1 MIREPDQIASR
12 LELGQ
17 WPSPIMDASSIRDG
31 LWIKNDGV
39 CHSVY
44 AGNKVRKLEF
54 ILPRCDQRIVT
65 FGAAGSHHVLAT
77 AVHGQAHGYDVSA
90 VLFPRPWSVHSQ
102 EVLHAATGL
111 ADLRFDQDRNR
122 AVQLFEQLAEDR
134 TAVPAGGST
143 PHGAL
148 GYVEAAL
155 ELSRQVQSGL
165 MPAPRRIFVPVGT
178 AGTLAGLAVGL
189 WIAGLQT
196 VVVGVRVVPEEWL
209 TEDEVKSLCEATAQL
224 LGADVGAWSLDE
236 TQLGDGYG
244 YSTDAAVECIERS
257 RGLGLN
263 LEDCYTA
270 KALAAAIGAKG
281 GPDLYWQTGN
291 QSSLAPLMA
300 KAPPW
305 QPSRWKWLD
314 PAFDAGLMPKSM
326 S

>member
-1 MIREPDQIASR
+1 MIRDPLKVASR

-17 WPSPIMDASSIRDG
+17 WPSPIMDASAVRDG

-39 CHSVY
+39 CHPVY

-54 ILPRCDQRIVT
+54 ILPQSEQKIVT

-77 AVHGQAHGYDVSA
+77 AVHGQAHGYDVAA

-102 EVLHAATGL
+102 DVLHAATGL
-111 ADLRFDQDRNR
+111 ADLRFD
-122 AVQLFEQLAEDR
+122 EDR
-134 TAVPAGGST
+134 DRAARLYDELSRSRTPVPAGGST

-155 ELSRQVQSGL
+155 ELSRQIEAGL
-165 MPAPRRIFVPVGT
+165 LPAPRRIYVPVGT

-189 WIAGLQT
+189 SIAGLAS

-209 TEDEVKSLCEATAQL
+209 TLKEVDALCRATADL
-224 LGADVGAWSLDE
+224 LGAEVGEWSLDDG
-236 TQLGDGYG
+236 QLGDGYG
-244 YSTDAAVECIERS
+244 YSTKAATESMERCS
-257 RGLGLN
+257 SLGLK

-270 KALAAAIGAKG
+270 KALAAAIAAGG

-291 QSSLAPLMA
+291 QASLAPLIA

-305 QPSRWKWLD
+305 QPSAWKWLD
-314 PAFDAGLMPKSM
+314 PAFHEGLVPKSM